1 MYVSIDAGF
10 RDYTRFNPMHR
21 AGYEVLMQAL
31 AQSPLV
37 QAKWRELAQIGFWG
51 WASSTGGLGLGV
63 ASAKV
68 LDQKLQ
74 EMLG

>member
-10 RDYTRFNPMHR
+10 RDYTRYVPILR
-21 AGYEVLMQAL
+21 AGYEVLMQSL

-37 QAKWRELAQIGFWG
+37 QSKWRELSQIGFWG
-51 WASSTGGLGLGV
+51 WASSIGGLGLGV